1 MKENETKN
9 AEMSAERSLQIIRE
23 TMERSRKAVELQ
35 AGDSYIVW
43 GTIVA
48 VTALVVGHLW
58 MHCGGPNWNLLWAS
72 IFVTAP
78 LARKLFFKG
87 HTTEAISPIGR
98 IIGKVHLAMG
108 IFASAVGFL
117 TGTICW
123 LFGIQY
129 FVNITSIIILLY
141 GIATTISGLVLKNT
155 AVTVAGIVGG
165 LGGYFAALAVTGAYG
180 MVVLAGVSVVS
191 GVLPG
196 IVINLENRK
205 RCSDL

>member
-23 TMERSRKAVELQ
+23 AMECSRKAVEAN
-35 AGDSYIVW
+35 AGDSCIVW
-43 GTIVA
+43 GTVVA

-78 LARKLFFKG
+78 LAHRLFCKGRKAEM
-87 HTTEAISPIGR
+87 TSPIGR
-98 IIGKVHLAMG
+98 ILGKVYLAMG

-117 TGTICW
+117 TGTMCW
-123 LFGIQY
+123 LFHVPY
-129 FVNITSIIILLY
+129 FVNITSTIILLY

-155 AVTVAGIVGG
+155 AVTVTGIVGG
-165 LGGYFAALAVTGAYG
+165 LGGYFAALVVTGAYG
-180 MVVLAGVSVVS
+180 MVVLAAVSVVS

-196 IVINLENRK
+196 IIINLENRK
-205 RCSDL
+205 RC

>member
-23 TMERSRKAVELQ
+23 TMERSRKAVEAN
-35 AGDSYIVW
+35 AGDSFIVW
-43 GTIVA
+43 GTVVA

-78 LARKLFFKG
+78 LTHKLFCKG
-87 HTTEAISPIGR
+87 RKTEAMSPVGHIL
-98 IIGKVHLAMG
+98 GKVYLAMG
-108 IFASAVGFL
+108 VFASVVGFV
-117 TGTICW
+117 TGTFCW
-123 LFGIQY
+123 LSDIQGL
-129 FVNITSIIILLY
+129 VNITSIIILLY
-141 GIATTISGLVLKNT
+141 GISTTISGLVLKNT
-155 AVTVAGIVGG
+155 AITVAGIVGG

-180 MVVLAGVSVVS
+180 MVVLAAVSVVS